1 MLNKKKSLI
10 LITTISICY
19 TSIFDVNN
27 IKQKLICLNKHFFSV
42 PITTI
47 SFCYTGIF
55 RIARASLNKMNKGG
69 KMSADKEEKK
79 RKLEMK
85 LAKTTAVSIVC
96 FVVSWAPYAS
106 IAMMGVFG
114 KVCYNIYIYI
124 YI

>member
-1 MLNKKKSLI
+1 
-10 LITTISICY
+10 
-19 TSIFDVNN
+19 
-27 IKQKLICLNKHFFSV
+27 
-42 PITTI
+42 
-47 SFCYTGIF
+47 
-55 RIARASLNKMNKGG
+55 MNKGG

-114 KVCYNIYIYI
+114 KVSNYIYWLSVDKFDLLS
-124 YI
+124 